1 MINIQLFKFD
11 SKTDYLPYYKS
22 YSIKHDSIDTL
33 DDVLKSLYAIEKF
46 GFIENE
52 DFFLLANNKYTSSKA
67 LLSDILNDSNEL
79 ILEPLSIK
87 RAIND
92 LIIDTKDY
100 QAKLDLLDKYMSADE
115 KETIIKNKSYML
127 EYYASNTLHFN
138 DDYIGEHVILLGL
151 DIAKKDDSLQND
163 IFSILNSEDGLI
175 NKSSLQY
182 RILNYPEKKESK
194 KNEPYDIIQSFENF
208 NIAVYD
214 ALNPISFE
222 YVVEQSN
229 AIYVNL
235 KSKHFDIPFDAKK
248 LSYLMAGTI
257 LLEALDNNADFLI
270 VNTGEDLSLFDAKQK
285 QIEKT
290 MGREINLPVLTRGQ
304 FIKLLSGE
312 KDKNTL
318 GLNNH
323 KVKLPFLD

>member
-22 YSIKHDSIDTL
+22 YSIKRDSVNTL
-33 DDVLKSLYAIEKF
+33 DDVLKKIYSIEKF
-46 GFIENE
+46 GFLENE
-52 DFFLLANNKYTSSKA
+52 DFFLQANNEFTSSKA
-67 LLSDILNDSNEL
+67 SLNDVLNSSNEL
-79 ILEPLSIK
+79 LLEPLSKK
-87 RAIND
+87 RAVND

-100 QAKLDLLDKYMSADE
+100 QNKLDLLDAYMSQDE

-127 EYYASNTLHFN
+127 EYYASNTLHFH

-151 DIAKKDDSLQND
+151 DIAKKDSSLQND
-163 IFSILNSEDGLI
+163 IFSLLNSEDGLI

-182 RILNYPEKKESK
+182 RILNYPEKREST
-194 KNEPYDIIQSFENF
+194 KNEPYEIVQSFENF

-214 ALNPISFE
+214 ALNPVSFE
-222 YVVEQSN
+222 YVIEQSY
-229 AIYVNL
+229 ALYVDL

-270 VNTGEDLSLFDAKQK
+270 VNTGEDLSLFDGKQK

-290 MGREINLPVLTRGQ
+290 MGREIGLPVLTRGQ
-304 FIKLLSGE
+304 FIKILSGE

-318 GLNNH
+318 GINTH
-323 KVKLPFLD
+323 KVNLSFLD

>member
-22 YSIKHDSIDTL
+22 YSIKDDSIDTL

-67 LLSDILNDSNEL
+67 LLSDVLNDSNEL

-151 DIAKKDDSLQND
+151 DIAKKDGSLQND

-222 YVVEQSN
+222 YVVKQSN

-285 QIEKT
+285 QIEKI
-290 MGREINLPVLTRGQ
+290 MGREIDLPVLTRGQ